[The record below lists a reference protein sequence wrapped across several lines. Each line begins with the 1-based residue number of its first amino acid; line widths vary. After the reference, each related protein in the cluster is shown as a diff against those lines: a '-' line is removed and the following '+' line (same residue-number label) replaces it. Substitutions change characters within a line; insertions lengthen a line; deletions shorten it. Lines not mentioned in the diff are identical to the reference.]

1 MLTRR
6 KFFSTCESW
15 WISFFVTKL
24 YMKWKSFFHH
34 SRFFFYFLS
43 SAWSWSN
50 KSRCWI
56 FVFVHLMNQITLHTR
71 QIGNFYLSRGQSK
84 SISFTKKLKK
94 YRRRNTCLS
103 ILLEPVSVLK
113 EEVLYDRRGRD
124 YFSMELF
131 SKTMAQRNSR
141 NRVWKE
147 FEKKSS
153 QTIVI
158 AILQSKLLLEFFF
171 QITFFRHI
179 VLTHFT
185 LQIDCLLLSF
195 PKLLRFCLGYLFFNC
210 K

>member
-1 MLTRR
+1 MWFWHEENFFNLR
-6 KFFSTCESW
+6 KLMNEFLRDKIIYEVKKFLSP
-15 WISFFVTKL
+15 
-24 YMKWKSFFHH
+24 YP
-34 SRFFFYFLS
+34 FFYFLS
-43 SAWSWSN
+43 TAWSWSN

-56 FVFVHLMNQITLHTR
+56 FVFVHLMSQITLLHTC
-71 QIGNFYLSRGQSK
+71 QIWNFYLSRGQSK

-131 SKTMAQRNSR
+131 SKKMAQRNSS
-141 NRVWKE
+141 NRVWTE

-158 AILQSKLLLEFFF
+158 AILPSKLLWDFFF
-171 QITFFRHI
+171 QTTLLRHI
-179 VLTHFT
+179 MF
-185 LQIDCLLLSF
+185 
-195 PKLLRFCLGYLFFNC
+195 
-210 K
+210 